1 MIFSVVVGLC
11 ILNSLF
17 DASFSLHT
25 PAAGW
30 KLLGCVC
37 SFSISPAGGAK
48 LTQTDCSCGEETL
61 LLISQIQ
68 AIYHLTT
75 SITITLP
82 YQLNITNQ
90 SSIDHVY
97 VCRTAAVARQAV
109 SGLCDV
115 TDFGRGFS
123 AVIRISA
130 RLWTNTLIEVCACA
144 RTHTRVG
151 GDVIAFLLT
160 DSLSEL

>member
-115 TDFGRGFS
+115 TDFGRLSDFQCGYPNLS
-123 AVIRISA
+123 PTVDKYTYRGMRVRAH
-130 RLWTNTLIEVCACA
+130 
-144 RTHTRVG
+144 THTCRW
-151 GDVIAFLLT
+151 
-160 DSLSEL
+160 